1 MFKKVLSTTVLSV
14 SVLAAMTANASAP
27 GIYVTGQVGYANN
40 SMKIETKDDI
50 PNNDISKAGV
60 AGRVAIGYQFNQ
72 NFALEAGY
80 FRTMQKNA
88 TLVDIKPSWFKKD
101 TVAIGKLAYDQDA
114 IDFVA
119 KGILP
124 VSTNINLYG
133 KLGVAYLT
141 TDAKF
146 NSSDKGFDPM
156 LDNIA
161 KRKFA
166 PEAAIGVSYDI
177 TPNVSLDTSWTH
189 IHPIGRN
196 RPGNINFIAVG
207 LGYNFG

>member
-1 MFKKVLSTTVLSV
+1 MFKKVLTTTVLGV
-14 SVLAAMTANASAP
+14 SALSAIAANASAP

-40 SMKIETKDDI
+40 KMEFKTNDI
-50 PNNDISKAGV
+50 IPDNDISKSGV

-72 NFALEAGY
+72 NFAVEAGY
-80 FRTMQKNA
+80 FRTAQKNA
-88 TLVDIKPSWFKKD
+88 TLVDINPWWHPDQVS
-101 TVAIGKLAYDQDA
+101 VGKLKYDQNA
-114 IDFVA
+114 IDLVV

-124 VSTNINLYG
+124 VNNSLNLYG

-141 TDAKF
+141 TTARF
-146 NSSDKGFDPM
+146 NSSDEQFTPM

-189 IHPIGRN
+189 IQTIGRN
-196 RPGNINFIAVG
+196 QPGNVDFIAAG
-207 LGYNFG
+207 IGYNFG